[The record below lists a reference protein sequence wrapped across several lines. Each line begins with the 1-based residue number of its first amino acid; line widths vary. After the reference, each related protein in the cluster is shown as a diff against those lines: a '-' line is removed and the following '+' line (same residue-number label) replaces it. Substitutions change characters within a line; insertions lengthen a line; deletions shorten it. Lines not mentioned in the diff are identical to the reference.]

1 MPNAQS
7 RLARLQPAQAGP
19 DPRRWLM
26 LPVVLTAMFMA
37 GFDIWAV
44 NVAAPSL
51 QRDLHVSDAALQ
63 LIVGGYAF
71 MYASGMV
78 TGGRL
83 GDLFGYRRM
92 FMIGVISFAA
102 ASLLCGLAQSST
114 ELVAARLVQGLTGAA
129 MVPQVLALITATF
142 PAHERSRAL
151 AWFGVTM
158 GVGFVSGQ
166 ILGGG
171 LIEAN
176 IFGLGWRS
184 IFLVNVP
191 VGVLALVAAALVVP
205 HAWAQRRPR
214 LDPLGAIGVSVS
226 IALALVPLTLG
237 RDQGWPPWTWVS
249 LAAAL
254 PVLALTLAWERR
266 LTRRNG
272 EPLLDLPLFRDR
284 TFSAGLLVNFGL
296 VFFFA
301 SFMFVLTLLLQAGL
315 GQAPLHAG
323 VEALPLA
330 AAFTAMSILSPRF
343 SARLGPRSIT
353 LGASITT
360 LGTIG
365 LALTGAHFGA
375 HLTGWDLAPATVLIG
390 LGQGIA
396 LPLLIGAVLAHVRAD
411 RAGAAAGILTTTQQF
426 GAASGIAIIGAI
438 FYGVLGAAPAK
449 GTFVTGMVVA
459 MSVSAVLM
467 AVAATATLL
476 LPRRTAARPAAGQG
490 GHAVSP
496 APAARPATAGAAAGQ
511 AVAAAARQVVAA
523 AAGRAAAAPVRE
535 QVAAAARQA
544 PADVTD

>member
-7 RLARLQPAQAGP
+7 RLATLQPAAPGP

-92 FMIGVISFAA
+92 FMIGVVSFAA
-102 ASLLCGLAQSST
+102 ASLLCGLAQSSG
-114 ELVAARLVQGLTGAA
+114 ELVAARLLQGLTGAA

-142 PAHERSRAL
+142 PVRERSRAL

-171 LIEAN
+171 LIEAD
-176 IFGLGWRS
+176 IAGLGWRS

-191 VGVLALVAAALVVP
+191 VGVLALVAAAVVVP
-205 HAWAQRRPR
+205 HARGQRRPR
-214 LDPLGAIGVSVS
+214 LDPLGAVGVSVS

-237 RDQGWPPWTWVS
+237 RDEGWPPWTWAS

-254 PVLALTLAWERR
+254 PLLGLTVLWERR
-266 LTRRNG
+266 LARRGG
-272 EPLLDLPLFRDR
+272 EPLLDLPLFRER
-284 TFSAGLLVNFGL
+284 TFSAGLAVNFGL

-315 GQAPLHAG
+315 GQPPLRAG
-323 VEALPLA
+323 IEALPLA
-330 AAFTAMSILSPRF
+330 AAFTIMSILSPRF
-343 SARLGPRSIT
+343 SARLGARSIT

-360 LGTIG
+360 LGTIA
-365 LALTGAHFGA
+365 LAVTGAHYGA
-375 HLTGWDLAPATVLIG
+375 QLTGWDLAPATVLIG

-396 LPLLIGAVLAHVRAD
+396 LPSLIGAVLAHVRPD

-426 GAASGIAIIGAI
+426 GAASGIAVIGAV
-438 FYGVLGAAPAK
+438 FYAALGAAPTR
-449 GTFVTGMVVA
+449 GTFVSGMVVA
-459 MSVSAVLM
+459 MSVAAVL
-467 AVAATATLL
+467 VAITAAITLL
-476 LPRRTAARPAAGQG
+476 LPRRSASPRPAASRQEFRGEGRAAAAGQQPGAAAMSHAARPAME
-490 GHAVSP
+490 HAVSP
-496 APAARPATAGAAAGQ
+496 ALSRAGSAGA
-511 AVAAAARQVVAA
+511 
-523 AAGRAAAAPVRE
+523 
-535 QVAAAARQA
+535 
-544 PADVTD
+544 D

>member
-1 MPNAQS
+1 MLNAQS
-7 RLARLQPAQAGP
+7 RQAAPQLESSRQAALRLESSRPAHSGPVPRRAGGDGAGSP
-19 DPRRWLM
+19 VAYPRRWLM
-26 LPVVLTAMFMA
+26 LPVVLMAMFMA

-92 FMIGVISFAA
+92 FMIGVLSFAT
-102 ASLLCGLAQSST
+102 ASLLCGLAQSSGQ
-114 ELVAARLVQGLTGAA
+114 LVAARLLQGLTGAV

-142 PAHERSRAL
+142 SVRERSRAL

-158 GVGFVSGQ
+158 GIGFVSGQ

-176 IFGLGWRS
+176 VLGLGWRA

-191 VGVLALVAAALVVP
+191 VGLLALIAAAIVVP
-205 HAWAQRRPR
+205 HARGQRRPR
-214 LDPLGAIGVSVS
+214 LDPLGAVGVSVS
-226 IALALVPLTLG
+226 LALALVPLTLG

-254 PVLALTLAWERR
+254 PLLGLTVAWERR
-266 LTRRNG
+266 LARRGG

-284 TFSAGLLVNFGL
+284 AFSAGLAVNFGL
-296 VFFFA
+296 VFFFG
-301 SFMFVLTLLLQAGL
+301 SFMFVLTLLLQVGL
-315 GQAPLHAG
+315 GQPPLRAG

-330 AAFTAMSILSPRF
+330 AAFTIMSILSPRF

-353 LGASITT
+353 LGACITT
-360 LGTIG
+360 LGTIA
-365 LALTGAHFGA
+365 LAITGARYGA
-375 HLTGWDLAPATVLIG
+375 SLTGWDLAPATVLIG
-390 LGQGIA
+390 TGQGIA
-396 LPLLIGAVLAHVRAD
+396 LPSLIGAALTNVPPQ

-426 GAASGIAIIGAI
+426 GAASGIAVIGAV
-438 FYGVLGAAPAK
+438 FYSALGTAPSTS
-449 GTFVTGMVVA
+449 TFVAAMVLA
-459 MSVSAVLM
+459 MSVNAVLAAAAA
-467 AVAATATLL
+467 AVTLL
-476 LPRRTAARPAAGQG
+476 LPRRTAPHQTSPQERSTPAPQERGT
-490 GHAVSP
+490 P
-496 APAARPATAGAAAGQ
+496 APADAIG
-511 AVAAAARQVVAA
+511 
-523 AAGRAAAAPVRE
+523 
-535 QVAAAARQA
+535 
-544 PADVTD
+544 

>member
-1 MPNAQS
+1 V
-7 RLARLQPAQAGP
+7 P
-19 DPRRWLM
+19 DAHPKRWLM
-26 LPVVLTAMFMA
+26 LPVVLIAMFMA

-51 QRDLHVSDAALQ
+51 QRDLQVSDAALQ

-92 FMIGVISFAA
+92 FMIGVVSFAA
-102 ASLLCGLAQSST
+102 ASLLCGLAQTSG
-114 ELVAARLVQGLTGAA
+114 ELVAARLLQGLTGAV

-142 PAHERSRAL
+142 PPRERPKAL

-191 VGVLALVAAALVVP
+191 VGIVALIAAAIVVP
-205 HAWAQRRPR
+205 PAWAQRRPR
-214 LDPLGAIGVSVS
+214 LDPLGAVGVSGS

-237 RDQGWPPWTWVS
+237 RDQGWPLWTWIS
-249 LAAAL
+249 LAASVPL
-254 PVLALTLAWERR
+254 LLLTVAWERR
-266 LTRRNG
+266 LARRGG

-284 TFSAGLLVNFGL
+284 AFSAGLAVNFGL
-296 VFFFA
+296 VFFFG

-315 GQAPLHAG
+315 GQTPLHAG
-323 VEALPLA
+323 IEALPLA
-330 AAFTAMSILSPRF
+330 ATFTTMSILSPRL
-343 SARLGPRSIT
+343 SARLGPRTIT

-360 LGTIG
+360 LGTIA
-365 LALTGAHFGA
+365 LALTGARYGA
-375 HLTGWDLAPATVLIG
+375 SLTGWDLAPATAIIG
-390 LGQGIA
+390 VGQGIA
-396 LPLLIGAVLAHVRAD
+396 LPLLIGTVLAHVRAE

-426 GAASGIAIIGAI
+426 GAASGIAVIGAV
-438 FYGVLGAAPAK
+438 FYSALGPAPSTSAY
-449 GTFVTGMVVA
+449 VTAMVVA
-459 MSVSAVLM
+459 MSVNAILVGGAAV
-467 AVAATATLL
+467 TTLL
-476 LPRRTAARPAAGQG
+476 LP
-490 GHAVSP
+490 
-496 APAARPATAGAAAGQ
+496 
-511 AVAAAARQVVAA
+511 
-523 AAGRAAAAPVRE
+523 GRAASRTDATRQEAPAPQPVAVP
-535 QVAAAARQA
+535 QAAAVASQA
-544 PADVTD
+544 SAADAAH

>member
-1 MPNAQS
+1 VRNALS
-7 RLARLQPAQAGP
+7 RPATPQLAPPGQ
-19 DPRRWLM
+19 DPRRWFM

-92 FMIGVISFAA
+92 FMIGVVTFAA
-102 ASLLCGLAQSST
+102 ASLLCGLAQSPG
-114 ELVAARLVQGLTGAA
+114 ELVTARLVQGLTGAA

-142 PAHERSRAL
+142 PVHERSRAL

-158 GVGFVSGQ
+158 GAGFVSGQ

-176 IFGLGWRS
+176 IFGLGWRA

-191 VGVLALVAAALVVP
+191 VGVLALVAAARVVP

-214 LDPLGAIGVSVS
+214 LDPLGAVGVSAS

-254 PVLALTLAWERR
+254 PLLGLTLLWERR
-266 LTRRNG
+266 LARRNAD
-272 EPLLDLPLFRDR
+272 PLLDLPLFRDR
-284 TFSAGLLVNFGL
+284 TFSAGLVVNFGL
-296 VFFFA
+296 VFFFG

-315 GQAPLHAG
+315 GQSPLHAG

-330 AAFTAMSILSPRF
+330 AAFTVMSILSPRF
-343 SARLGPRSIT
+343 SARLGPRAIT
-353 LGASITT
+353 LGAGITT
-360 LGTIG
+360 VGTIA
-365 LALTGAHFGA
+365 LALTGARYGA

-390 LGQGIA
+390 LGQGIS
-396 LPLLIGAVLAHVRAD
+396 LPLLIGAVLTHVRPE

-426 GAASGIAIIGAI
+426 GAASGIAVIGAI
-438 FYGVLGAAPAK
+438 FYSALGAAPSRS
-449 GTFVTGMVVA
+449 TFVSGMVVA
-459 MSVSAVLM
+459 MTVNAALV
-467 AVAATATLL
+467 AVATAVTLL
-476 LPRRTAARPAAGQG
+476 LPRR
-490 GHAVSP
+490 
-496 APAARPATAGAAAGQ
+496 
-511 AVAAAARQVVAA
+511 
-523 AAGRAAAAPVRE
+523 
-535 QVAAAARQA
+535 AAARQA
-544 PADVTD
+544 PAVPAGQQVTAGQAAEVAG